1 MKITTQR
8 VVIIQDDEGL
18 RSVRHS
24 DPTKAA
30 EHWARIKE
38 DEWLEKHKDLKKYQD
53 TRYSR
58 ARISNEL
65 YGDGRIRY
73 RKYKRRALAVFRRI
87 MEEQK

>member
-8 VVIIQDDEGL
+8 VVIIQDSEGL
-18 RSVRHS
+18 RSVRYS
-24 DPTKAA
+24 DPAKAA

-38 DEWLEKHKDLKKYQD
+38 DEWVEKHKDLKEYQD

-58 ARISNEL
+58 VRISNEL
-65 YGDGRIRY
+65 YGEARIRY
-73 RKYKRRALAVFRRI
+73 RKYKRRAQAVFRRI